1 MQLAKNFPLSEFQ
14 SKDGAPFPDEVLPQ
28 LQELAENLQIIRDH
42 IGMPLSVNS
51 GYRSPEHNKAI
62 GGKPNSYHKK
72 GMAADLSCDLEP
84 FQLYQEIEKLML
96 AGKIKK
102 GGLVEYKTFVHYDI
116 RGWFANW

>member
-1 MQLAKNFPLSEFQ
+1 MKLTKNFPLSEFQ

-116 RGWFANW
+116 RGWFATW

>member
-1 MQLAKNFPLSEFQ
+1 MQLTKNFILSEFQ
-14 SKDGAPFPDEVLPQ
+14 SKDGAPFPADVLPQ
-28 LQELAENLQIIRDH
+28 LQELSENLQIIRDH
-42 IGMPLSVNS
+42 IGIPISVNS

-116 RGWFANW
+116 RGWFATW